1 MRATMTYCLASFFAF
16 AGVFAFADAA
26 FSQVR
31 AEGNA
36 WERAYT
42 RYRFAVDAASG
53 NGNCMQLSDVAL
65 YDESGAAIPSSAF
78 ELSFDSGL
86 HGLKGVSATSPDGEG
101 PENAVDDDPSTKW
114 LDWRGGRSA
123 TEEQRSAV
131 YLEFRFTAPKKLS
144 GYAWFTANDWPDRNP
159 SAWRFLASNDGR
171 NWIALDTVK
180 GYRCADEFKSLA
192 FRRRFADIPLY
203 RFKVDATKFPDV
215 AKTVEKNFRQ
225 QIEVMAPK
233 VVSLL
238 DGAGAKWTGGEITI
252 VPTDEKGAAWTSAGG
267 DKIWL
272 CNDFARTSPNE
283 VVGACLHEFGHLVQD
298 YRPLQGRAKPY
309 HSGPGW
315 LCEGI
320 VDWVRWFNMEG
331 AAGVK
336 RATEDAKKNPE
347 LDKGYGITASFLDYI
362 ARSYDRD
369 FVAKLNKTCRDGR
382 YGEDVWKSLTGM
394 TRAELE
400 EEWKRS
406 LKGFKRR
413 SSKIV
418 SSADAK
424 DVLDWAD
431 PFIGSAGTG
440 HTTPAAAYPFGMVQP
455 GPDTGLGGW
464 ERCSSYQYG
473 DSRIERFSQTHLSG
487 TGCADFSDVAFM
499 PFTGDVKAASAAKFR
514 YGFDKSTEKAS
525 PGYYAVELKSGVKVE
540 ATCTEHVALYRFTF
554 RDAAAKLLYDPTWG
568 HGRVAAATI
577 GPMKGRRVS
586 GHVSDR
592 RGWPNR
598 DYYFAWEVSCEP
610 SSASVV
616 ERDKK
621 SNLPKTVY
629 SFENLGNGGIL
640 YLKVSLSRSS
650 AVGARRN
657 IDVEVPG
664 WDFDGVLAANKN
676 KWRSILSRVKAK
688 GAVEQL
694 KTLYTSIYHLCF
706 QPNRLSDVGEKPVYS
721 TFSCWD
727 IYRAAGPLYT
737 ILAPEYVPAFV
748 DSMLWHFDQNGYL
761 PVWTLWG
768 RDNQC
773 MVGVHSVP
781 MIVDAYLKGLGNG
794 KPGTDGG
801 IDWERAWRDV
811 KATLTEN
818 RNRGIARY
826 ELIEKYGYY
835 PCDVIND
842 ESVSRLLEDCY
853 DQYCAYRFADA
864 LGKADEAR
872 FFRNRS
878 LNWTNLFDSATGFMR
893 AKDSNGAWRTP
904 FDPYRVHGK
913 GHHNYTE
920 GNAFH
925 WNWHVMQDPGLLV
938 RKLGGRDAALK
949 RLTALFEE
957 DPSKLSEAP
966 PDVTGLIGQYCHGN
980 EPSHHVIYFFSLLGR
995 RDLAAKYIKEVM
1007 DTQYG
1012 VEPDGL
1018 CGNDDCGQ
1026 MSAWCIFASLGF
1038 YPFDPCGG
1046 EYVLGEAQLPSVSID
1061 VGGGKTFRVVS
1072 EVPGAA
1078 SRAVELNGRKLEG
1091 VKIKHADVMKGG
1103 TLRFVARSR
1112 TR

>member
-336 RATEDAKKNPE
+336 RATEDAKKNPK

-464 ERCSSYQYG
+464 ERCSS
-473 DSRIERFSQTHLSG
+473 
-487 TGCADFSDVAFM
+487 
-499 PFTGDVKAASAAKFR
+499 
-514 YGFDKSTEKAS
+514 
-525 PGYYAVELKSGVKVE
+525 
-540 ATCTEHVALYRFTF
+540 
-554 RDAAAKLLYDPTWG
+554 
-568 HGRVAAATI
+568 
-577 GPMKGRRVS
+577 
-586 GHVSDR
+586 
-592 RGWPNR
+592 
-598 DYYFAWEVSCEP
+598 
-610 SSASVV
+610 
-616 ERDKK
+616 
-621 SNLPKTVY
+621 
-629 SFENLGNGGIL
+629 
-640 YLKVSLSRSS
+640 
-650 AVGARRN
+650 
-657 IDVEVPG
+657 
-664 WDFDGVLAANKN
+664 
-676 KWRSILSRVKAK
+676 
-688 GAVEQL
+688 
-694 KTLYTSIYHLCF
+694 
-706 QPNRLSDVGEKPVYS
+706 
-721 TFSCWD
+721 
-727 IYRAAGPLYT
+727 
-737 ILAPEYVPAFV
+737 
-748 DSMLWHFDQNGYL
+748 
-761 PVWTLWG
+761 
-768 RDNQC
+768 
-773 MVGVHSVP
+773 
-781 MIVDAYLKGLGNG
+781 
-794 KPGTDGG
+794 
-801 IDWERAWRDV
+801 
-811 KATLTEN
+811 
-818 RNRGIARY
+818 
-826 ELIEKYGYY
+826 
-835 PCDVIND
+835 
-842 ESVSRLLEDCY
+842 
-853 DQYCAYRFADA
+853 
-864 LGKADEAR
+864 
-872 FFRNRS
+872 
-878 LNWTNLFDSATGFMR
+878 
-893 AKDSNGAWRTP
+893 
-904 FDPYRVHGK
+904 
-913 GHHNYTE
+913 
-920 GNAFH
+920 
-925 WNWHVMQDPGLLV
+925 
-938 RKLGGRDAALK
+938 
-949 RLTALFEE
+949 
-957 DPSKLSEAP
+957 
-966 PDVTGLIGQYCHGN
+966 
-980 EPSHHVIYFFSLLGR
+980 
-995 RDLAAKYIKEVM
+995 
-1007 DTQYG
+1007 
-1012 VEPDGL
+1012 
-1018 CGNDDCGQ
+1018 
-1026 MSAWCIFASLGF
+1026 
-1038 YPFDPCGG
+1038 
-1046 EYVLGEAQLPSVSID
+1046 
-1061 VGGGKTFRVVS
+1061 
-1072 EVPGAA
+1072 A
-1078 SRAVELNGRKLEG
+1078 SRRP
-1091 VKIKHADVMKGG
+1091 
-1103 TLRFVARSR
+1103 T
-1112 TR
+1112 